1 MATFRVCVFCGAS
14 AGRSA
19 EYVSIGRS
27 LGAEL
32 GRRGIGLVYGAGGVG
47 VMGAV
52 SDGALAAGAEV
63 IGVIPQSLFDREY
76 GRTDLTDLRVVQTMH
91 ERKAIMHELAD
102 AFIVLPGGLG
112 TLEEMFETATWSQLG
127 LQHKPLVVL
136 NIGGYYT
143 PLAELLAHAVAEGFL
158 SLADQ
163 SLVRLVDSID
173 DLWPVLAEAGWNS
186 VEV

>member
-1 MATFRVCVFCGAS
+1 MATFRLCVFCGAS
-14 AGRSA
+14 AGSSG
-19 EYVSIGRS
+19 EYVAVGRQ

-52 SDGALAAGAEV
+52 SDGVLSSGGEV

-76 GRTDLTDLRVVQTMH
+76 GRTDITELRVVETMH

-102 AFIVLPGGLG
+102 AFLVLPGGLG
-112 TLEEMFETATWSQLG
+112 TFEEMFETVTWAQLG

-143 PLAELLAHAVAEGFL
+143 PLAELLSHAVSEG
-158 SLADQ
+158 S
-163 SLVRLVDSID
+163 
-173 DLWPVLAEAGWNS
+173 
-186 VEV
+186 